1 MSQLHFFFFFFF
13 VIIDKLVYKIYLA
26 KLVISYHPKQSQLTP
41 YLEKKNTILYIHFFS
56 IQNILRI

>member
-1 MSQLHFFFFFFF
+1 MSQLHFCFF

-26 KLVISYHPKQSQLTP
+26 KLLISYHPKQSQLIP
-41 YLEKKNTILYIHFFS
+41 YSKKKNTILYILFFFFS